1 MKTIKRLSFKS
12 VNKKSVNKKP
22 LNRQTVGLLLVGLAL
37 FSQVSQ
43 TDWPYLAKEYVVLV
57 VLQLYLVTTLVVI
70 PKLRAGKAKARE
82 VEEP

>member
-1 MKTIKRLSFKS
+1 MRLQEIDMKDIKSLSPKT
-12 VNKKSVNKKP
+12 VNKK
-22 LNRQTVGLLLVGLAL
+22 TVALLLVGLTL

-70 PKLRAGKAKARE
+70 PKLRAGKAKKRE
-82 VEEP
+82 MEKL

>member
-1 MKTIKRLSFKS
+1 MKSIKSLSPKS
-12 VNKKSVNKKP
+12 VNKKN
-22 LNRQTVGLLLVGLAL
+22 VGLLLVGLAL

-70 PKLRAGKAKARE
+70 PKLKAGKAKKHE
-82 VEEP
+82 LEKL